1 MSIKIEILRFKYAEY
16 KKWSDFFNLMII
28 VLSSSI
34 TLLQSVNAE
43 MRINDT
49 FFILSPIFIS
59 TSIALLAAI
68 IRFKKWGDKME
79 IISKCISNSILTLS
93 DIKSL
98 KNDIQMATSKEDM
111 DEISEKYKND
121 VKNSINQ
128 TETDIIT
135 NLKFID
141 FVKHMTKF
149 QQYSLRFK
157 DSDGYFQYKQKKINH
172 KIDIIDDLI
181 KDKEEYLQDT
191 YKINTWYCEIY
202 NKMCC
207 CKK

>member
-1 MSIKIEILRFKYAEY
+1 
-16 KKWSDFFNLMII
+16 
-28 VLSSSI
+28 
-34 TLLQSVNAE
+34 
-43 MRINDT
+43 
-49 FFILSPIFIS
+49 
-59 TSIALLAAI
+59 
-68 IRFKKWGDKME
+68 ME
-79 IISKCISNSILTLS
+79 TISKCISNSILTLS

-98 KNDIQMATSKEDM
+98 KNDIQIATSKEDM
-111 DEISEKYKND
+111 DEISDKYKND

-141 FVKHMTKF
+141 FVKHMQKF

-181 KDKEEYLQDT
+181 DEGEEYSQDT
-191 YKINTWYCEIY
+191 YKITTWYCEIY
-202 NKMCC
+202 NNLFCC
-207 CKK
+207 CRNKKHS